1 MNTKN
6 QRQLGGDL
14 TAEPKP
20 RHVDTP
26 YLTAHECVIYLRLGS
41 LRALYR
47 LLNEHQLPHGRRGR
61 IYLFDKRKLDR
72 WVESCGI
79 ADSFGRRKAS

>member
-1 MNTKN
+1 MSLEK
-6 QRQLGGDL
+6 RQSDSPWL
-14 TAEPKP
+14 TAKEA
-20 RHVDTP
+20 VD
-26 YLTAHECVIYLRLGS
+26 YLRLGS